1 MFKRDR
7 ISDVV
12 YLNFASLAYNNWSG
26 IPIGTD
32 LKDAVF
38 DIRKKNTKKLNIDTR
53 HLYMVY
59 SECEKYETPLWDDH
73 FNGWKFLYAANRTKL
88 ARDMFGFDLADNG
101 FYAVAFV
108 NEETNDMI
116 IGFRGTDGIKD
127 ISTDAWLGFFDNYS
141 TQLTCVYWF
150 EKYCIKLLTESDQFP
165 TLVTPFIHY
174 TGHSLGGALAEYAH
188 IIKAK
193 AGSQSVTWNGLG
205 LGARLRRSLGNNM
218 IQLGAITD
226 ILALLK
232 VPNCGAVA
240 DSLMS
245 YVKSK
250 ISSDLNILET
260 PLVNSREDIIREE
273 VKKILM
279 SECSHFNKNLVNT
292 VWKKDSKF
300 FKNLRYEFGFM
311 PSMKR
316 EEREKEVQ
324 EIIMKDAGQLVGEQ
338 YFKYV
343 VEEIVAVIDGLSLF
357 TANWMKNGYEE
368 FNNGLV
374 TELRNYIFKDDWTS
388 IIHKRCGL
396 TIDITSHGEPHR
408 EDPEDMTNNDGKLR
422 VLKETL
428 KHFGFKK
435 HGIGNFI
442 MYLGDDGNI
451 TPNRIRKNILINV
464 VKNVAPFDANYISKA
479 VTKVDENKYEIK
491 ENYTDV
497 IVGLPTLVAH
507 DNVVKKHAEKKLIHW
522 DLYCPKLDFLSIES
536 NDNEFEIGRWN
547 NMTFDGMDGTSNRIL
562 VKVIK

>member
-116 IGFRGTDGIKD
+116 ISFRGTDGIKD

-150 EKYCIKLLTESDQFP
+150 EKYCMELLTKSDQFP
-165 TLVTPFIHY
+165 TLVMPFIHY

-188 IIKAK
+188 ITKAK

-205 LGARLRRSLGNNM
+205 LGARLRRNLDSNM
-218 IQLGAITD
+218 IQLEAITD

-232 VPNCGAVA
+232 VPNCAMVA
-240 DSLMS
+240 DTLVS

-250 ISSDLNILET
+250 ISSDMSIPGFSLDK
-260 PLVNSREDIIREE
+260 SYEDLIREE
-273 VKKILM
+273 VKNILIH
-279 SECSHFNKNLVNT
+279 ECSHFNRNLVNT
-292 VWKKDSKF
+292 VWRKDSKF
-300 FKNLRYEFGFM
+300 FKNLRYEFGFI
-311 PSMKR
+311 PSVKR

-324 EIIMKDAGQLVGEQ
+324 EIIMKDAGELMGEQ

-343 VEEIVAVIDGLSLF
+343 VEEIVAVIDGLRLF
-357 TANWMKNGYEE
+357 NTNWMKNGYEE
-368 FNNGLV
+368 YKSGLV
-374 TELRNYIFKDDWTS
+374 IELRNYVFKDDWTS

-396 TIDITSHGEPHR
+396 TIDVTSHDEPHR
-408 EDPEDMTNNDGKLR
+408 EDSEDMVDNDGKLR

-451 TPNRIRKNILINV
+451 TPDRIRKNILMNV

-479 VTKVDENKYEIK
+479 VTKVEECQYEIK
-491 ENYTDV
+491 ESYTDV

-507 DNVVKKHAEKKLIHW
+507 DNVVKKSAGKKLIHW
-522 DLYCPKLDFLSIES
+522 DLYCPKLDFLSIGS
-536 NDNEFEIGRWN
+536 KDGYFEIGMWN
-547 NMTFDGMDGTSNRIL
+547 NMNFDNMDGTSDRIT